1 VTCGVDSPLFS
12 LDAIFDGEFKL
23 VTKVVLDREQQAQHQ
38 VTAVCPALV
47 PEFREQR
54 SRCQ

>member
-1 VTCGVDSPLFS
+1 MACGVDSPLFS

-38 VTAVCPALV
+38 VTAVCAGLV